1 MTQKPGPTNSRRRP
15 VPDLERLGQAIADT
29 RDDLVALRN
38 KLERLRADLDAALL
52 AGADS
57 SAAHKAM
64 REILQ
69 QEAAANR
76 RIDELSAKAAALDAT
91 RLDDFVAGLTQ
102 RAAADTQHLLAAHSS
117 RLNLDQFQPLGKQ
130 K

>member
-1 MTQKPGPTNSRRRP
+1 
-15 VPDLERLGQAIADT
+15 
-29 RDDLVALRN
+29 
-38 KLERLRADLDAALL
+38 
-52 AGADS
+52 
-57 SAAHKAM
+57 M

-76 RIDELSAKAAALDAT
+76 RIAELSAQAAALDAT

-102 RAAADTQHLLAAHSS
+102 RAATDTQHLLAAHSS
-117 RLNLDQFQPLGKQ
+117 RLNLDQFQLLGKQ

>member
-1 MTQKPGPTNSRRRP
+1 MTAKPGPTNARRRP
-15 VPDLERLGQAIADT
+15 VPDIEKLGKAIGDA
-29 RDDLVALRN
+29 RDDLVALRG
-38 KLERLRADLDAALL
+38 KLEQLRADLDAALVS
-52 AGADS
+52 GADTA
-57 SAAHKAM
+57 AAHQAM

-76 RIDELSAKAAALDAT
+76 RIAELSAQAAALDAT

-102 RAAADTQHLLAAHSS
+102 RAATDTQHLLAAHSS
-117 RLNLDQFQPLGKQ
+117 RLNLDQFQLLGKQ